1 VTELTQ
7 PNLWQYPARTGET
20 AAQDISVLLSEP
32 EIHLTDAERNEARAF
47 GYGLAAGQ
55 VGAITCQAREKD
67 SGTSISLVELG
78 RKSVTASEY
87 TYYSGYFETEK
98 GQSDLEILGADTGG
112 NLQQF
117 LAKKVATGE
126 KVEVSARRKA
136 SMNSEKWYKDT
147 LAAQLAED
155 PATDKDFVEPES
167 FAINF
172 KPEGLIDKFAALRE
186 YKVFFGQ
193 VWHQLREEPVSNLR
207 QAKEAQLRIHVAKVN
222 HQMAIMYPNAINLA
236 RQLAASPTTDQT
248 EVWATELMR
257 GAPISG
263 AVLRQENEGDERRAT
278 FVDGFARRLDLLR
291 YGAVYNGPHR
301 NYSPISTKIYELP
314 VPDRGSEEL
323 LESVLDSADI
333 EAMEQKEWGAEELA
347 ELLKAVLNKWDLGSS
362 QEISWE
368 ALEDRQGPADDG
380 KVQVVI
386 TPKQSSL
393 EYLSKKKVLL
403 VPKEFKR
410 KLVQQNP
417 AGALIVASH
426 ELTHVLQ
433 GEASDELAED
443 FPIAAVNGR
452 RPLLMHEYGGLH
464 QESAFLQAL
473 GMRRGRNMFYLRGLE
488 QKMDGGNIAQVI
500 RAVHLAHNES
510 EQSDSEEARRTS
522 VDQTLRLY
530 RHAGQSSQQIDYVEQ
545 ELVEQALQGQPEEL
559 IQRIAIYATN
569 FALMDSAEL
578 HRVGLFDIPNPE
590 EVRIPW
596 KTVLEVYQEQ
606 FRNKK

>member
-193 VWHQLREEPVSNLR
+193 VW
-207 QAKEAQLRIHVAKVN
+207 
-222 HQMAIMYPNAINLA
+222 
-236 RQLAASPTTDQT
+236 RQL
-248 EVWATELMR
+248 
-257 GAPISG
+257 ISG
-263 AVLRQENEGDERRAT
+263 RQKRRSC
-278 FVDGFARRLDLLR
+278 GF
-291 YGAVYNGPHR
+291 
-301 NYSPISTKIYELP
+301 
-314 VPDRGSEEL
+314 
-323 LESVLDSADI
+323 
-333 EAMEQKEWGAEELA
+333 M
-347 ELLKAVLNKWDLGSS
+347 
-362 QEISWE
+362 
-368 ALEDRQGPADDG
+368 
-380 KVQVVI
+380 
-386 TPKQSSL
+386 
-393 EYLSKKKVLL
+393 
-403 VPKEFKR
+403 
-410 KLVQQNP
+410 
-417 AGALIVASH
+417 
-426 ELTHVLQ
+426 
-433 GEASDELAED
+433 
-443 FPIAAVNGR
+443 
-452 RPLLMHEYGGLH
+452 
-464 QESAFLQAL
+464 
-473 GMRRGRNMFYLRGLE
+473 
-488 QKMDGGNIAQVI
+488 
-500 RAVHLAHNES
+500 
-510 EQSDSEEARRTS
+510 
-522 VDQTLRLY
+522 
-530 RHAGQSSQQIDYVEQ
+530 
-545 ELVEQALQGQPEEL
+545 
-559 IQRIAIYATN
+559 
-569 FALMDSAEL
+569 
-578 HRVGLFDIPNPE
+578 
-590 EVRIPW
+590 
-596 KTVLEVYQEQ
+596 
-606 FRNKK
+606 